1 MIERALFAD
10 VVLRTLDPI
19 EQIAVPAVTEPRQNG
34 SLSDRDQRMSGY
46 EAPREM
52 LPVIFE

>member
-19 EQIAVPAVTEPRQNG
+19 EQIALPAVPEPRQNP
-34 SLSDRDQRMSGY
+34 SLSDRDQRMSGN
-46 EAPREM
+46 ETPREM
-52 LPVIFE
+52 RPVIFE